1 MSFPTKETTYE
12 HAQRY
17 VTELGFSVIPL
28 SGKKPTTKWTEY
40 QRRKPTEEELEEWFL
55 KGDNHNVGIVTGKI
69 SGIVVVDF
77 DTEKALEVAQ
87 EHNFPETPIVKTGR
101 GYHFYFKYRD
111 GIRNSQKM
119 GNGIHLRGEGGYV
132 VAPPSI
138 HPETQAEYKWVEAPG
153 KVPFAEL
160 PQMVLKELQK
170 VPSLQRPLKELYKGV
185 PEGERNTSLTRL
197 VGRWVA
203 VGLSLE
209 DCLEMAFMWNQRNN
223 PPLDDKEVEKTVKSI
238 FHRHYNKLDMPPPA
252 FEVEDIPFGYKVF
265 ERRTKLCFIAKR
277 IHHDKD
283 ALKCYLEIRSEYKQG
298 ETRPIHSGNFNLYS
312 SPATKE
318 LSKTLKELV
327 PSLDQPAQFVEQLKQ
342 EIITR
347 HKHNPPVDVQKVK
360 IPIYYPKFLLEPFI
374 LKDNI
379 NMIHAPGGTGKSLIA
394 CYFATQVAQKGHKVL
409 YLDYENPT
417 TTHTIQRLGRICPR
431 LEVDRVFVKRPR
443 ARLVDDI
450 EEIYEDVERLRIDL
464 VIVDSIAKAMVT
476 DLNSAE
482 AVSEFTSTLQEVPVT
497 WLWVHHATKLDPDQ
511 AYGSV
516 FFYNDARNVWAVK
529 KVESYSGGLRKTF
542 IQLIHK
548 KSNFTGLYSSRLFKV
563 REGSNGTL
571 IIEEQPLNDFTQ
583 ADLILLS
590 LSEGPK
596 TKAELEKALPSI
608 NRNSLSVVLDR
619 LKKRGKVEVKN
630 GVWTI
635 ASEEMEEEGAS

>member
-12 HAQRY
+12 YAQRY
-17 VTELGFSVIPL
+17 VTEFGFSVIPL
-28 SGKKPTTKWTEY
+28 SGKKPTIKWAEY
-40 QRRKPTEEELEEWFL
+40 QRRKPTEEELKEWFL
-55 KGDNHNVGIVTGKI
+55 NGDNHNVGIVTGKI

-87 EHNFPETPIVKTGR
+87 EHNFPETPIVRTGR
-101 GYHFYFKYRD
+101 GCHFYFKYRD

-119 GNGIHLRGEGGYV
+119 GNSIHLRGEGGYV

-138 HPETQAEYKWVEAPG
+138 HPKTQAEYEWIEAPW

-160 PQMVLKELQK
+160 PQMVLEELQK
-170 VPSLQRPLKELYKGV
+170 VASSQRPLKELYNGV
-185 PEGERNTSLTRL
+185 PVGERNTSLARL
-197 VGRWVA
+197 AGRWVA
-203 VGLSLE
+203 AGLSLE
-209 DCLEMAFMWNQRNN
+209 ECFEIASMWNQRNN
-223 PPLDDKEVEKTVKSI
+223 PPLDDKEVKKTVKSI
-238 FHRHYNKLDMPPPA
+238 FDRRYNKLDIPPPA
-252 FEVEDIPFGYKVF
+252 FEVKDIPFGYEVF
-265 ERRTKLCFIAKR
+265 EPRTKLCFTVKR

-283 ALKCYLEIRSEYKQG
+283 ALKCYLEIKWEYKQG
-298 ETRPIHSGNFNLYS
+298 ESRLIHSGNFNLYS
-312 SPATKE
+312 SWATKE

-327 PSLDQPAQFVEQLKQ
+327 PSLDQPPQFVEQLKQ
-342 EIITR
+342 EIIRR
-347 HKHNPPVDVQKVK
+347 HKHNPPVDVQTEK
-360 IPIYYPKFLLEPFI
+360 IPSYYPKFLLEPFI

-379 NMIHAPGGTGKSLIA
+379 NMIHAHGGTGKSLIA
-394 CYFATQVAQKGHKVL
+394 CYFATQVAQEGHKVL

-417 TTHTIQRLGRICPR
+417 TTHTIRRLAQICPR
-431 LEVDRVFVKRPR
+431 LGVNRVFVKRPR
-443 ARLVDDI
+443 ARLVDGI
-450 EEIYEDVERLRIDL
+450 EEIYEDVKQLEIDL

-482 AVSEFTSTLQEVPVT
+482 AVSEFTTTLQQVPVT
-497 WLWVHHATKLDPDQ
+497 WLWVHHTTKLDPDQ

-608 NRNSLSVVLDR
+608 NRNSLGVVLDR
-619 LKKRGKVEVKN
+619 LKKRRKVEVKN

>member
-1 MSFPTKETTYE
+1 MSFRTKQRTYKYAET
-12 HAQRY
+12 Y
-17 VTELGFSVIPL
+17 VKLGFSVIPL
-28 SGKKPTTKWTEY
+28 SGKKPTIKWAQY
-40 QRRKPTEEELEEWFL
+40 QTRQPTEEELEEWFL
-55 KGDNHNVGIVTGKI
+55 KGENYNIGIVTGKI
-69 SGIVVVDF
+69 SEIVIVDF

-87 EHNFPETPIVKTGR
+87 EHNFPETPIVRTGR
-101 GYHFYFKYRD
+101 GCHFYFKYRD

-119 GNGIHLRGEGGYV
+119 GNGIHLRGDGGYV

-138 HPETQAEYKWVEAPG
+138 HPETQAEYEWIEAPW
-153 KVPFAEL
+153 KVPLAEL
-160 PQMVLKELQK
+160 PQMVLQELQK
-170 VPSLQRPLKELYKGV
+170 VASPQRPLKELYNGV
-185 PEGERNTSLTRL
+185 PEGERNTSLARL
-197 VGRWVA
+197 AGSWVRD
-203 VGLSLE
+203 GLSLE
-209 DCLEMAFMWNQRNN
+209 ECLKEASIWNQRNN

-238 FHRHYNKLDMPPPA
+238 FHRHYNKLDIPPPA

-265 ERRTKLCFIAKR
+265 EPRTKLYFIAKR

-283 ALKCYLEIRSEYKQG
+283 ELKCYLEIRSEYKQG
-298 ETRPIHSGNFNLYS
+298 ESRPIHSGNFNLYS
-312 SPATKE
+312 SWATKE

-342 EIITR
+342 EIIRR

-360 IPIYYPKFLLEPFI
+360 IPSYYPKFLLEPFI

-394 CYFATQVAQKGHKVL
+394 CYFATQVAQEGYKVL

-417 TTHTIQRLGRICPR
+417 RTHTIQRLRRICPR
-431 LEVDRVFVKRPR
+431 LGDKRVFVKCCPKV
-443 ARLVDDI
+443 RLVDGI
-450 EEIYEDVERLRIDL
+450 EEIYGDVKERQIDL

-482 AVSEFTSTLQEVPVT
+482 AVSEFTTTLLQVPVT
-497 WLWVHHATKLDPDQ
+497 WLWVHHTTKLDPDQ

-516 FFYNDARNVWAVK
+516 FFYNDARNVWAAK
-529 KVESYSGGLRKTF
+529 KVESYSGGLRETF

-548 KSNFTGLYSSRLFKV
+548 KSNFTGLYSSRLFKM
-563 REGSNGTL
+563 REGWNETL

-608 NRNSLSVVLDR
+608 NRNSLGVVLDR
-619 LKKRGKVEVKN
+619 LKKKGKVELKN

-635 ASEEMEEEGAS
+635 ASKEMEEEGAS